1 MGDEENVGWMDWVT
15 GYPWTVMTT
24 RATAVLKNGRTMNI
38 SDEKLTEQLREQY
51 AHSDL
56 RVDISDL

>member
-15 GYPWTVMTT
+15 GYPWTVMTP
-24 RATAVLKNGRTMNI
+24 RAPAVLTNGRTMNL

>member
-1 MGDEENVGWMDWVT
+1 MGDVGWMDWVT
-15 GYPWTVMTT
+15 GCPWTVMTI
-24 RATAVLKNGRTMNI
+24 RAPTVITNGRTINI
-38 SDEKLTEQLREQY
+38 GDEKLTEQLREQY